1 MECLRK
7 HIRDYRMCFNSELYV
22 MICLPIEMGWFNKCV
37 KQIHGE
43 LQLKNNLLNAFAS
56 LSS

>member
-22 MICLPIEMGWFNKCV
+22 IVCLPIEMGQFSKCI
-37 KQIHGE
+37 KQIHG
-43 LQLKNNLLNAFAS
+43 QLEFKKKKIS
-56 LSS
+56 